1 MGKWAKLREKILVGD
16 SDANIAFDD
25 LCHLLRR
32 FGFRE
37 RVKGSHHI
45 FSHQGVEEI
54 INIQP
59 RGKLAKTYQV
69 GQVRDLILKYRLS
82 SESDD

>member
-1 MGKWAKLREKILVGD
+1 MGKWNKLRQKILLGD

-32 FGFRE
+32 LGFTE
-37 RVKGSHHI
+37 RTSGSHHI
-45 FSHQGVEEI
+45 FSQNGVEEI

-59 RGKLAKTYQV
+59 KGRVAKTYQV
-69 GQVRDLILKYRLS
+69 GQVRDLILKYHLGE
-82 SESDD
+82 ESNE